1 MQRLCVSRRINEA
14 LVGWVK
20 RYEDQRV
27 LKQQKH
33 RRRQT
38 KVGLTLHHNLFY
50 YLLFSSLGYVHTV
63 LD

>member
-38 KVGLTLHHNLFY
+38 KVGMTLHHNLFC
-50 YLLFSSLGYVHTV
+50 YLLFSSSG
-63 LD
+63 